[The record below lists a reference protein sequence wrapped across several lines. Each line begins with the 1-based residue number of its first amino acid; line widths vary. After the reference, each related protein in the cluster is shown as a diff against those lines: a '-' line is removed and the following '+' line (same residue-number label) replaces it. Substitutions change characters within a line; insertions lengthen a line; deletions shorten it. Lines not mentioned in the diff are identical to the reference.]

1 MYSIA
6 RRLPTYDRSG
16 SVIGRFFAEKI
27 VGLKVEELRT
37 ALESRAAVLL
47 DVNAISPR
55 TRSLATYLQQHKAKT
70 AGTDYVRLTGDD
82 ETTADAADS
91 TVVTHENI
99 DLTITDDAD
108 SDDDD
113 ADSDTPLW
121 LKVSLKLQSV
131 SNVSTSVHQR
141 TSFTT
146 YLMKL
151 SLLLRAQQ
159 LPVFYQQYHN
169 HVIISSV
176 ACMQQYR

>member
-1 MYSIA
+1 MYSIT

-47 DVNAISPR
+47 DANVISPR

-91 TVVTHENI
+91 TVVGNTSATHENI
-99 DLTITDDAD
+99 DLTITHDAD

-121 LKVSLKLQSV
+121 LKV
-131 SNVSTSVHQR
+131 H
-141 TSFTT
+141 
-146 YLMKL
+146 
-151 SLLLRAQQ
+151 
-159 LPVFYQQYHN
+159 
-169 HVIISSV
+169 
-176 ACMQQYR
+176 